1 MSLKNLNS
9 VFFYLKR
16 QIFILKFAATLLL
29 FPFSYSI
36 SYWDSAC
43 QLPIPNNELLIPFA
57 FLTHTHGLGIH
68 SSGWIVRNDI
78 WTLLGEANPQVK
90 A

>member
-1 MSLKNLNS
+1 M
-9 VFFYLKR
+9 
-16 QIFILKFAATLLL
+16 FILDFIT
-29 FPFSYSI
+29 FPFFYSI

-68 SSGWIVRNDI
+68 SSGWIVRNDT
-78 WTLLGEANPQVK
+78 WTLLGEANPQVNL